1 MLHYTYIIQLSHLLS
16 DLFLSEYN
24 FTKYLT
30 FTAGC
35 SVVNWRERRPEIVV
49 SSSGP
54 GRPRPPV
61 SWVQFE
67 VLSTWQ
73 AGWFYCTALSY
84 TRLDHLTTLARPIPS
99 LIDLSKFQESTLALT
114 RLICEDYVFDLFHI
128 SIPFLGKI
136 ISISYFIIGHV
147 LTQFMISI

>member
-1 MLHYTYIIQLSHLLS
+1 MFYLACYIIHNTVVSFFS

-30 FTAGC
+30 VTAGC

-67 VLSTWQ
+67 VLST
-73 AGWFYCTALSY
+73 
-84 TRLDHLTTLARPIPS
+84 
-99 LIDLSKFQESTLALT
+99 
-114 RLICEDYVFDLFHI
+114 
-128 SIPFLGKI
+128 
-136 ISISYFIIGHV
+136 
-147 LTQFMISI
+147 